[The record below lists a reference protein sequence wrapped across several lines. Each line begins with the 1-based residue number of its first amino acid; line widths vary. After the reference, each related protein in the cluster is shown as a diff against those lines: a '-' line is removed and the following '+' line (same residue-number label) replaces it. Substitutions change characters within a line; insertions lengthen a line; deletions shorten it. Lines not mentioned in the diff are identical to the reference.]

1 MGPSS
6 AAVCQPSNWLKSS
19 VERLSGNSL
28 RGSDRA
34 FLGSARR
41 PKWYP
46 FAPFRRLVRARNGA
60 SSGFPDSLSR
70 NCLIIPGRAHYGPWR
85 KPERVPK
92 LPFRS
97 LSWSPTRAPDG
108 GTTIYQTV
116 SGNCL
121 KRDSRTVRAYIRP
134 AYRGQNGP
142 NETVRVPPRL
152 SRRFLDGVLRSSS
165 RQPCA

>member
-1 MGPSS
+1 MILLPQSPHIRRQARRTSENTPS
-6 AAVCQPSNWLKSS
+6 
-19 VERLSGNSL
+19 ERLSGNSL

-60 SSGFPDSLSR
+60 SSEFPDSLSR

-97 LSWSPTRAPDG
+97 LSWSPTRAP
-108 GTTIYQTV
+108 IVAQ
-116 SGNCL
+116 
-121 KRDSRTVRAYIRP
+121 RFIR
-134 AYRGQNGP
+134 Q
-142 NETVRVPPRL
+142 
-152 SRRFLDGVLRSSS
+152 FL
-165 RQPCA
+165 CALG